1 MPWVVAITSAI
12 FTGFLA
18 YKSLGFYYRFRYQLK
33 TASRD
38 WMAIWVDTIFLIWV
52 LSLGSAPTF
61 VLALAYPEGDFYP
74 SVVAVAIFWVF
85 IIRAYLLFKK
95 EHPKM
100 YEALWRSQDES
111 NKGS

>member
-1 MPWVVAITSAI
+1 
-12 FTGFLA
+12 
-18 YKSLGFYYRFRYQLK
+18 
-33 TASRD
+33 
-38 WMAIWVDTIFLIWV
+38 
-52 LSLGSAPTF
+52 